1 MSFARIVAGAFA
13 AGLMA
18 AAPVLAS
25 DAEQRFAVR
34 GIGSSTCTE
43 FAAKVDSNAPD
54 LVAYIAWADGAL
66 SAANR
71 YRENVFEVAP
81 FLDPP
86 GVFANIVLNLCR
98 ANPQALFD
106 TAVTQTIEVLRPV
119 WVSTGQE
126 MVTVAAGDASVR
138 IYPETLKAVQ
148 TKLIAGGFLEGEADG
163 AFGAMTQAALT
174 AFQSSVGRPQ
184 TGLPDADTVIAL
196 LLAN

>member
-1 MSFARIVAGAFA
+1 MVARFAAAAFA
-13 AGLMA
+13 LGLIAAGPA
-18 AAPVLAS
+18 EAS
-25 DAEQRFAVR
+25 DTEQRFAVR

-54 LVAYIAWADGAL
+54 LVVYVAWADGAL

-86 GVFANIVLNLCR
+86 GVFANLVLNLCR

-106 TAVTQTIEVLRPV
+106 TAVTQTIEVLKPV
-119 WVSTGQE
+119 WVTTGQDLAT
-126 MVTVAAGDASVR
+126 VTSANGSVR

-148 TKLIAGGFLEGEADG
+148 AKLIAGGFLEGEADG
-163 AFGAMTQAALT
+163 AFGAMTEAALA
-174 AFQSSVGRPQ
+174 AFQASKGRPQ